1 MKTAHRPQYLLL
13 PTVQPKTSSQ
23 PETNTD
29 HQKPIDAETIII
41 CDSNGRYLKPKELCP
56 DSTTKYIQS
65 PTLSQARQKIET
77 FNFSNPQN
85 VIIHCNIEQP
95 GKNTIIKILEIVDL
109 VKQKHPNC
117 ILIIIK
123 KG

>member
-1 MKTAHRPQYLLL
+1 VDPLTKYCNYYYHYYVTNEGDDTNKHLELMCKENNYKNSKNLEDGVQQNDSTQQDLP

-41 CDSNGRYLKPKELCP
+41 CDSNGRYLKPNELCP

-65 PTLSQARQKIET
+65 PTLSSKT
-77 FNFSNPQN
+77 
-85 VIIHCNIEQP
+85 
-95 GKNTIIKILEIVDL
+95 KN
-109 VKQKHPNC
+109 
-117 ILIIIK
+117 
-123 KG
+123 